1 MKAAILIYG
10 MYREFNNVIKSWVNL
25 DAFGY
30 DCDYY
35 FSTWNKSKQKYK
47 NHDSYKEFDVTS
59 EMITS
64 YLPNCKYNILNQ
76 SEVFPNKLVN
86 AVSMNYTGF
95 HWKNLY
101 KMVEESNTKYDI
113 IFLVRSDSTLRM
125 KSVKT
130 IESTL
135 DWVHNHTDELYS
147 EQIVILKREFPSL
160 SEKSYYYFQSS
171 LYFIG
176 SPNVVGKLIKNLP
189 DMLDINLSF
198 DPHNDFSNK
207 LIELNLIPN
216 ASCPFEAGNFT
227 RPIKIV

>member
-1 MKAAILIYG
+1 MQTKKNLRKRPIQQSLKNNKKIYKDS
-10 MYREFNNVIKSWVNL
+10 V
-25 DAFGY
+25 
-30 DCDYY
+30 YY
-35 FSTWNKSKQKYK
+35 FLQ
-47 NHDSYKEFDVTS
+47 
-59 EMITS
+59 M
-64 YLPNCKYNILNQ
+64 LNTI
-76 SEVFPNKLVN
+76 KI
-86 AVSMNYTGF
+86 Y
-95 HWKNLY
+95 HWKTTDY
-101 KMVEESNTKYDI
+101 
-113 IFLVRSDSTLRM
+113 STH
-125 KSVKT
+125 KA
-130 IESTL
+130 
-135 DWVHNHTDELYS
+135 TDELYS